1 MVLVTG
7 GAKGLGLMIA
17 RAFVLNEASVY
28 ITSRDATSCER
39 AAAGLNALGRGRAV
53 AITADFYKES
63 DVKQTVVELMKHETS
78 KSNPLILQSVVRT
91 LTRRQSSMCSSTTPV
106 QTGQLLMP
114 SSHHL
119 GGLES

>member
-53 AITADFYKES
+53 PITADFYKEL
-63 DVKQTVVELMKHETS
+63 DIKETVVELMKHETS
-78 KSNPLILQSVVRT
+78 KSNPLILQSVRT

-106 QTGQLLMP
+106 QTGQPLMP